1 MLPSGRRINLGRLD
15 DFTHVDASFSNPS
28 LRNGSGNEARSEKLE
43 EESITLP
50 SNVYATQSD
59 TSGSPTAT
67 THRYRQQLG
76 LKRRAKPVLADLLN
90 QSLEPD
96 KTAKRFVGFNGDRIR
111 AR

>member
-1 MLPSGRRINLGRLD
+1 MLGSGRRINLGRLD

-50 SNVYATQSD
+50 SNVYAGLINLPETQSD
-59 TSGSPTAT
+59 TSALPTAT

-76 LKRRAKPVLADLLN
+76 LNCMP
-90 QSLEPD
+90 
-96 KTAKRFVGFNGDRIR
+96 TASWG
-111 AR
+111 

>member
-1 MLPSGRRINLGRLD
+1 MRQG
-15 DFTHVDASFSNPS
+15 
-28 LRNGSGNEARSEKLE
+28 LRSSKK
-43 EESITLP
+43 ESITLP
-50 SNVYATQSD
+50 SNVYAGLINLPETQSD
-59 TSGSPTAT
+59 TSALPTAT

-111 AR
+111 GPLIKKSLF